1 MGAHSRTL
9 TILVERTKLTPPA
22 AGKIPKSRPPTRT
35 ISACVCGNKAVGA
48 PDAACSSGLA
58 VLDELLLTI
67 AEMMACS
74 SDRYSS

>member
-1 MGAHSRTL
+1 M
-9 TILVERTKLTPPA
+9 
-22 AGKIPKSRPPTRT
+22 RT